1 VELPEIERV
10 LSEHASIEEAIV
22 LPLTNNS
29 ESVKLVAYIAARNP
43 EDLSVEDLR
52 KFLKSTLPSYMLPSA
67 WVVLDNL
74 PKLSN
79 GKVDRKALETID
91 KTNIRSDTEYVA
103 PRNAIEEMVVRI
115 WMDILKLDQ
124 VSIYDRFFD
133 LGGHS
138 LLVVQLISRLR
149 EEFQVEVPMI
159 KFFNSMHTVVD
170 LAQLIEEQQIG
181 ESADDDLLQTL
192 NELSSLSDSE
202 VEVLLKEDHF
212 QKTL

>member
-1 VELPEIERV
+1 
-10 LSEHASIEEAIV
+10 
-22 LPLTNNS
+22 
-29 ESVKLVAYIAARNP
+29 
-43 EDLSVEDLR
+43 
-52 KFLKSTLPSYMLPSA
+52 
-67 WVVLDNL
+67 
-74 PKLSN
+74 
-79 GKVDRKALETID
+79 
-91 KTNIRSDTEYVA
+91 
-103 PRNAIEEMVVRI
+103 
-115 WMDILKLDQ
+115 
-124 VSIYDRFFD
+124 
-133 LGGHS
+133 
-138 LLVVQLISRLR
+138 VQLISRLR